1 MKIKKVFYG
10 WYIVIFCVLLM
21 AICYAPLVSCASLF
35 IKPITEEL
43 GFSRSAYTLV
53 STIMTLL
60 CVVLAPLVGKM
71 MSQKYMHLML
81 TICIAGVSICYASYA
96 TASTL
101 PGFYVRAALVGLFAA
116 GASMIPVSI
125 LITNWFQKQRGLAMS
140 IAMAGSGVGG
150 ALFSPLIGSW
160 ITNMGWRKTYVILGV
175 IMLVVLVPLSI
186 LIIRQKPADKNLEPY
201 GANEANE
208 VEKASAEKEWEVSLK
223 VLRTKPV
230 FWSFV
235 LGVTLISLTGGII
248 SHIPSA
254 IMDAGYSTT
263 IAASIASLYL
273 AIAVPGKLI
282 LGHIF
287 DKYGA
292 RAGILFGNVVFF
304 LSVIALMFIQNK
316 TILYV
321 MAVLFGFGTC
331 IGTVSASVLTSKLFG
346 SKNYAE
352 TYGFLAMFVNGGFA
366 FGVPIIAVI
375 YDITGSYRIA
385 WIVVA
390 AATVIMT
397 LALLYSAK
405 ESKKQAKL
413 QNCQQINT

>member
-1 MKIKKVFYG
+1 
-10 WYIVIFCVLLM
+10 
-21 AICYAPLVSCASLF
+21 
-35 IKPITEEL
+35 
-43 GFSRSAYTLV
+43 
-53 STIMTLL
+53 
-60 CVVLAPLVGKM
+60 
-71 MSQKYMHLML
+71 MHLIL

-116 GASMIPVSI
+116 GTSMIPVSI

-160 ITNMGWRKTYVILGV
+160 ITNWGWRKTYVILGV
-175 IMLVVLVPLSI
+175 IMLIVLVPLSI

-208 VEKASAEKEWEVSLK
+208 VKKASAEKEWEVSLK

-263 IAASIASLYL
+263 TAASIASLYL
-273 AIAVPGKLI
+273 AIAVPGKLV

-292 RAGILFGNVVFF
+292 RAGILFGNIVFF
-304 LSVIALMFIQNK
+304 LSCHCTDVYPK
-316 TILYV
+316 
-321 MAVLFGFGTC
+321 
-331 IGTVSASVLTSKLFG
+331 
-346 SKNYAE
+346 
-352 TYGFLAMFVNGGFA
+352 
-366 FGVPIIAVI
+366 
-375 YDITGSYRIA
+375 
-385 WIVVA
+385 
-390 AATVIMT
+390 
-397 LALLYSAK
+397 
-405 ESKKQAKL
+405 
-413 QNCQQINT
+413 